1 MRFLLRLAIS
11 AAALAV
17 ATAALPGIEL
27 TTGSTTEKVLTLIAV
42 ALIFGV
48 INAVLKPIIKTIGC
62 LFYLLT
68 LGLVALVVNALL
80 LWLVSVVAGWL
91 KLPFHITG
99 FVPAFLGALII
110 SVVTWLLSVLIPD
123 REARPSP
130 GNRDRPAARRPARSA
145 RGRGPTAD
153 DVHADHGH
161 HGRPVRFQH
170 LNPRAEQPPVGLGPR
185 RPRLDHRDPDRQF
198 VAGTDRP
205 QPPQLVDPGRPRLAA
220 AGRY

>member
-17 ATAALPGIEL
+17 ATAVLPGIEL

-80 LWLVSVVAGWL
+80 LWLASVVAGWL
-91 KLPFHITG
+91 SLPFHITG
-99 FVPAFLGALII
+99 FIPAFLGAII
-110 SVVTWLLSVLIPD
+110 VGVVTWLLSVLIPD
-123 REARPSP
+123 RTKNVAR
-130 GNRDRPAARRPARSA
+130 
-145 RGRGPTAD
+145 
-153 DVHADHGH
+153 
-161 HGRPVRFQH
+161 
-170 LNPRAEQPPVGLGPR
+170 
-185 RPRLDHRDPDRQF
+185 
-198 VAGTDRP
+198 
-205 QPPQLVDPGRPRLAA
+205 
-220 AGRY
+220 

>member
-1 MRFLLRLAIS
+1 MRFLLRVAVA

-17 ATAALPGIEL
+17 ATAVLPGIQL
-27 TTGSTTEKVLTLIAV
+27 TTGSTTSKVLTLIAV

-62 LFYLLT
+62 LFYILT

-91 KLPFHITG
+91 SLPFHITG

-123 REARPSP
+123 GKKDVAR
-130 GNRDRPAARRPARSA
+130 
-145 RGRGPTAD
+145 
-153 DVHADHGH
+153 
-161 HGRPVRFQH
+161 
-170 LNPRAEQPPVGLGPR
+170 
-185 RPRLDHRDPDRQF
+185 
-198 VAGTDRP
+198 
-205 QPPQLVDPGRPRLAA
+205 
-220 AGRY
+220 

>member
-1 MRFLLRLAIS
+1 MHFLLRLAIS

-17 ATAALPGIEL
+17 ATAVLPGIEL
-27 TTGSTTEKVLTLIAV
+27 TTGSTTEKLLTLIAV

-48 INAVLKPIIKTIGC
+48 INAFLKPIIKTIGC

-80 LWLVSVVAGWL
+80 LWLASVVAGWL

-123 REARPSP
+123 RGKTVAR
-130 GNRDRPAARRPARSA
+130 
-145 RGRGPTAD
+145 
-153 DVHADHGH
+153 
-161 HGRPVRFQH
+161 
-170 LNPRAEQPPVGLGPR
+170 
-185 RPRLDHRDPDRQF
+185 
-198 VAGTDRP
+198 
-205 QPPQLVDPGRPRLAA
+205 
-220 AGRY
+220 